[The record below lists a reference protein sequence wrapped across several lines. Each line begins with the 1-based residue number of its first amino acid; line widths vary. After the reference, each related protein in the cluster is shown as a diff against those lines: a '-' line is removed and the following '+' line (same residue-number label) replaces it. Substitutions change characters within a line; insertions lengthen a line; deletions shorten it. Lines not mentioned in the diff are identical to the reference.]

1 MNNVSY
7 VLLTTDKVA
16 VGDKIWVHFCT
27 ITSTKFGFIVDVR
40 AAVLFRTTSTKSN
53 TLCFTVRVAIC
64 KHIFIALIF

>member
-16 VGDKIWVHFCT
+16 VGDEIWVHVCT

-53 TLCFTVRVAIC
+53 TL
-64 KHIFIALIF
+64 